1 MIVKPK
7 IVQKGW
13 GEEVWIH
20 NDEEYC
26 GKLLRFFK
34 AGNKFS
40 LHYHIIKKESW
51 YVGKGSFE
59 YIWLDTE
66 KGIEHT
72 TTILPGTCIT
82 IERGYMK
89 LPFKIM
95 LEDPKS
101 KHALETV
108 TNPYSG
114 QSCQLPRYAV
124 AVYDTIKGAE
134 VTGLSLIHIS
144 EPTRPY

>member
-1 MIVKPK
+1 MIIEPK

-26 GKLLRFFK
+26 GKILRFFK

-40 LHYHIIKKESW
+40 LYYHLIKKESW

-66 KGIEHT
+66 KGIEHSKV
-72 TTILPGTCIT
+72 IKEGTCLT
-82 IERGYMK
+82 IDRAQPHQ
-89 LPFKIM
+89 LVA
-95 LEDPKS
+95 LEDMS
-101 KHALETV
+101 EVFEVSTEHFDEDS
-108 TNPYSG
+108 YRIRIG
-114 QSCQLPRYAV
+114 
-124 AVYDTIKGAE
+124 DT
-134 VTGLSLIHIS
+134 L
-144 EPTRPY
+144 

>member
-1 MIVKPK
+1 MIVQPK

-40 LHYHIIKKESW
+40 LHYHVIKKESW

-59 YIWLDTE
+59 YIMLDTE
-66 KGIEHT
+66 KGIEQS
-72 TTILPGTCIT
+72 IIIKEGTCIT
-82 IERGYMK
+82 IERGMPHQ
-89 LPFKIM
+89 LIA
-95 LEDPKS
+95 LEDMS
-101 KHALETV
+101 E
-108 TNPYSG
+108 
-114 QSCQLPRYAV
+114 
-124 AVYDTIKGAE
+124 IFE
-134 VTGLSLIHIS
+134 VSTQHFDEDSYRIRVGDVLK
-144 EPTRPY
+144 

>member
-26 GKLLRFFK
+26 GKILRFFK

-59 YIWLDTE
+59 YKLVNTE
-66 KGIEHT
+66 TAEEESLHIKVGD
-72 TTILPGTCIT
+72 CIT
-82 IERGYMK
+82 IERGMPHQ
-89 LPFKIM
+89 LIA
-95 LEDPKS
+95 LEDGS
-101 KHALETV
+101 EIFEVSTQHFDEDS
-108 TNPYSG
+108 YRIRIG
-114 QSCQLPRYAV
+114 
-124 AVYDTIKGAE
+124 DT
-134 VTGLSLIHIS
+134 L
-144 EPTRPY
+144 

>member
-13 GEEVWIH
+13 GEEIWNH

-34 AGNKFS
+34 AGSKFS

-59 YIWLDTE
+59 YIRLDNE
-66 KGIEHT
+66 KGVEHT
-72 TTILPGTCIT
+72 TIKKERTCLTIK
-82 IERGYMK
+82 RGYPHQ
-89 LPFKIM
+89 LIA
-95 LEDPKS
+95 LEDMS
-101 KHALETV
+101 E
-108 TNPYSG
+108 
-114 QSCQLPRYAV
+114 
-124 AVYDTIKGAE
+124 IFE
-134 VTGLSLIHIS
+134 VSTQHFDEDSYRIRIGNTL
-144 EPTRPY
+144 